1 MLEALPCAVVAPVS
15 RARHAPTVRRV
26 GHSSPLLDSV
36 VPFLTLFLLAIGVSA
51 DAFAVALGRGLS
63 LRSGVVRNGLILAL
77 AFGVAQAVMPLLGWL
92 LGTAFAEVIAPFD
105 HWIAFALLFLVGA
118 KMLWEA
124 LTPDGDD
131 APDSEDRST
140 VREILVLALATSIDA
155 LVVGVSL
162 TFWDVSIWVAIA
174 VIGLVT
180 VVFSLAAVL
189 LGHRIGTRFRRPAE
203 IVGGIVLI
211 GIGVSILVKHLTA

>member
-105 HWIAFALLFLVGA
+105 
-118 KMLWEA
+118 
-124 LTPDGDD
+124 
-131 APDSEDRST
+131 
-140 VREILVLALATSIDA
+140 
-155 LVVGVSL
+155 
-162 TFWDVSIWVAIA
+162 
-174 VIGLVT
+174 
-180 VVFSLAAVL
+180 